1 MTPQV
6 YTQKGH
12 ENLQTGPEIFS
23 RKILIRGKKRGV
35 ISEYL
40 PWILIA
46 IAVLALIMISIFL
59 LKEKGV
65 SLIDQ
70 IKNLFKGR

>member
-1 MTPQV
+1 M
-6 YTQKGH
+6 
-12 ENLQTGPEIFS
+12 
-23 RKILIRGKKRGV
+23 KKRQKKFFFFDNFLKKNCKGI

-46 IAVLALIMISIFL
+46 LAVLVILMMAAFI

-65 SLIDQ
+65 SVIDSL
-70 IKNLFKGR
+70 KNLFRYR